1 MSLATVYGVPVYVA
15 GDAQRV
21 EVPFFKIR
29 IGNEELATAYR
40 YLAYKFGQYLFLKK
54 GVVVAGYDPASGTL
68 LLNGF
73 MELDDVYS
81 EYKNF
86 VKEYLAP
93 KLRKLIENADINDIL
108 PVFYYRRGEPDSS
121 PTGLSTVVLAAHHV
135 GNYIE
140 TLRSG
145 YKIQTQEELQ
155 KKLSKMENELKQNQ
169 AGLKDIVLVNKE
181 GDVRLLSDEEIA
193 GELSNIDATVSGDV
207 KEVEKD
213 RCIYCGGVSKH
224 LYPATGK
231 LGTGRTR
238 LSHETYTKISGDAQ
252 ICLRCMLVT
261 LFHRLNSKKD
271 VLFEL
276 NGYLARFSDKLARRA
291 DTETLKAILMVFS
304 KLENISR
311 GEALV
316 FNSLFGDERVRV
328 KVEGLDEEA
337 VERIALL
344 YAVAGRK
351 PFEDPQTQSLLVSYV
366 FAPSLTESVRV
377 LLHILKQFEKGGGLD
392 MSYVSKYI
400 TSNLYMQEEDKRVAY
415 ALAKLAESVVY
426 MIDEK
431 SPVENKDYVK
441 RRFADTLRRA
451 GLSKAIAYAV
461 SAGGID
467 IIQLPVPATGEERD
481 HIKEVLEKYGF
492 KYEQSNDIF
501 KVDVKSIPLAEIRI
515 EEEFT
520 NKIYEDAYTYLVV
533 LRPEIELG

>member
-1 MSLATVYGVPVYVA
+1 MSLAAVYGVPVYVA

-29 IGNEELATAYR
+29 IGNEELTTAYR
-40 YLAYKFGQYLFLKK
+40 YLAYKFGQYIFLKR
-54 GVVVAGYDPASGTL
+54 GVAVAGYDPASGTL
-68 LLNGF
+68 VLDGF
-73 MELDDVYS
+73 MELNDVYS

-86 VKEYLAP
+86 VREYLVP
-93 KLRKLIENADINDIL
+93 KLKTLILKANIDDIL
-108 PVFYYRRGEPDSS
+108 SAFYYRRGEPDSS
-121 PTGLSTVVLAAHHV
+121 PTGLSTVVLAGDHLA
-135 GNYIE
+135 NYISA
-140 TLRSG
+140 LREK
-145 YKIQTQEELQ
+145 YKVQTQKKVQE
-155 KKLSKMENELKQNQ
+155 KLSKMENELKQDQ
-169 AGLKDIVLVNKE
+169 AGLKGIVLVDKE
-181 GDVRLLSDEEIA
+181 GGVYLLSDEEIT

-238 LSHETYTKISGDAQ
+238 LSHEAYTKISGDAQ
-252 ICLRCMLVT
+252 ICLRCMLVA
-261 LFHRLNSKKD
+261 LFHRLNSKND

-276 NGYLARFSDKLARRA
+276 NGYLARFSDNVARRA
-291 DTETLKAILMVFS
+291 DTETLKSILMVFS
-304 KLENISR
+304 KLKNTER
-311 GEALV
+311 REVLV
-316 FNSLFGDERVRV
+316 YNSLFGDERVRA
-328 KVEGLDEEA
+328 KIEGLDEEA
-337 VERIALL
+337 VERMALL
-344 YAVAGRK
+344 YATAGVK
-351 PFEDPQTQSLLVSYV
+351 PFIDPGSLLISYV
-366 FAPSLTESVRV
+366 LAPSFLESIRV
-377 LLHILKQFEKGGGLD
+377 LLHILKQSEKGWGLD

-400 TSNLYMQEEDKRVAY
+400 TSNLYLQEEDKRVAY

-461 SAGGID
+461 SAGGIN
-467 IIQLPVPATGEERD
+467 IIQLVVPTTGEERD

-533 LRPEIELG
+533 LKPEIELE